1 MTDFKYRPVDV
12 YDVRPIAEM
21 LRARDIRFS
30 GESNLWD
37 SSVYERLNGGGF
49 DPETSTRAAEAP
61 DGTVSGFEAVFDNIN
76 PLRADLWGHV
86 DEAWRGQGIGSRL
99 IAWAIER
106 ASQNIASAP
115 PEAQVSVA
123 SMIFMQDE
131 AGKQLLT
138 DHGFKYLRSYY
149 VMKRAFGAVI
159 EATPLPDGFR
169 LVSYAEKPDLRLFVE
184 LEADTFK
191 DHFGWIDTPIDEDV
205 ERWQHYID
213 TAPDF
218 DPNFWWIALYGDE
231 PAGLIMSQ
239 LESSVGEGVAWVNT
253 LGVKREYR
261 KRGLALAMLEHAFAA
276 HQTRGAT
283 GIALGVD
290 ASSLT
295 NAVALYER
303 AGMSVFS
310 QRDSYEKVLREGV
323 DLGTH

>member
-1 MTDFKYRPVDV
+1 MTDFKYRPVDL

-21 LRARDIRFS
+21 LRARDIRFT

-37 SSVYERLNGGGF
+37 SSVYERLYGADF
-49 DPETSTRAAEAP
+49 DLERSSLVIEAP
-61 DGTVSGFEAVFDNIN
+61 DGSVAGFEAVYDNIN

-86 DEAWRGQGIGSRL
+86 DEAWGGQGIGSRL
-99 IAWAIER
+99 IEWAIQR
-106 ASQNIASAP
+106 ASENIASAP

-138 DHGFKYLRSYY
+138 NHGFKYLRSYY
-149 VMKRAFGAVI
+149 VMRRAFEGVI
-159 EATPLPDGFR
+159 EAAPLPEGFR
-169 LVSYAEKPDLRLFVE
+169 LVTYAEKPDLRLFVE

-205 ERWQHYID
+205 ARWQHYID

-218 DPNFWWIALYGDE
+218 DPDYWWLAYYGDE
-231 PAGLIMSQ
+231 PAGLIMTQ
-239 LESSVGEGVAWVNT
+239 LESSIGEGVGWVNT
-253 LGVKREYR
+253 LGVKREFR

-276 HQTRGAT
+276 HQRRGTA